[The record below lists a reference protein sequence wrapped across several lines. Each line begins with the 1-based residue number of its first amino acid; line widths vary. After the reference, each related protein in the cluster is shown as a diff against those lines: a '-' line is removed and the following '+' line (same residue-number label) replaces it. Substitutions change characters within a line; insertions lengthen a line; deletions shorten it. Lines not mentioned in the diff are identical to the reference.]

1 MVARNPTVW
10 LALAVIAC
18 SGSTAP
24 VGTPP
29 TQTLTAPRTV
39 ATTAASATTPPVAA
53 APPTLPT
60 LLITDPQVLESL
72 ESKGLSLKRAELAPV
87 LQVLDDEIQR
97 AAAKD
102 KLAGV
107 DVARFSH
114 RLFDRRF
121 LRSDKA
127 RFKLAGV
134 VNRPDRAAFADDSCG
149 EVRLIYRLEY
159 RLDDAHASK
168 LPMTLGLELPVS
180 RGPESCRVAQQRWVE
195 PPSSNADQR
204 AAWLCSEHG
213 PLAPERRAQ
222 QMGTGR
228 LVVNLQLVRWP
239 STVRPD
245 LGGHAEYLL
254 RSFRLGPDGAY
265 RPERLENTIDAA
277 QYQSPAQQRALLNAL
292 EAQAARIDAGTPVLP
307 ESLLAER
314 AISVTPR
321 GLSRLANRPFSAALD
336 PKLAA
341 TRDFSHARFVKSPQ
355 GLLRRLDQLSCPGC
369 HEARSVAGFHL
380 LGEDGAEQVS
390 ENALALPVSP
400 QVLAD
405 LPRRLRIAESMLA
418 GQEPD
423 FSAPFAERPN
433 DEGKYGDACALGD
446 DPSFAGWKCAPG
458 LSCSANEAK
467 SQDLVGHCLTS
478 ERSVGDACE
487 RGVVSQIRDPLRDR
501 TSGVTVESC
510 PDMVCN
516 RSGVGFPGGMCTATC
531 GAAGSR
537 CGAIAI
543 LDPFNACLARG
554 EPFIACIRSNV
565 TPAGLRACDA
575 ETPCRDDYVCAKTPQ
590 GGACLPPYFVFQL
603 RVDGHSSGLR

>member
-1 MVARNPTVW
+1 MRTSSPATRSITPTSSASTSA
-10 LALAVIAC
+10 ALP
-18 SGSTAP
+18 S
-24 VGTPP
+24 
-29 TQTLTAPRTV
+29 
-39 ATTAASATTPPVAA
+39 
-53 APPTLPT
+53 APPAAVESERPT
-60 LLITDPQVLESL
+60 LLLTDPSLLQLLEAN
-72 ESKGLSLKRAELAPV
+72 GLSLSQVLQDEAQTVVNSNDVLSRQPRFLPIIKTLEDEIHRAE
-87 LQVLDDEIQR
+87 
-97 AAAKD
+97 AAD

-121 LRSDKA
+121 LRSEKA
-127 RFKLAGV
+127 RFRLAGV
-134 VNRPDRAAFADDSCG
+134 VNRPDRAAFAESSCG

-180 RGPESCRVAQQRWVE
+180 RDAGSCRAAQRRWVE
-195 PPSSNADQR
+195 PPSSNPEQR
-204 AAWLCSEHG
+204 AAWLSSEHG
-213 PLAPERRAQ
+213 PLATERTAQ
-222 QMGTGR
+222 QIRAGR

-254 RSFRLGPDGAY
+254 RSFRVGSGGAY
-265 RPERLENTIDAA
+265 RPEPLENTIAAA
-277 QYQSPAQQRALLNAL
+277 QHQSPAQQRALLAAL
-292 EAQAARIDAGTPVLP
+292 DTQAARIDTGTPVLP

-336 PKLAA
+336 TKLLAE
-341 TRDFSHARFVKSPQ
+341 RDFSALRFVKSPQ
-355 GLLRRLDQLSCPGC
+355 GLLRRLDQLSCQGC

-380 LGEDGAEQVS
+380 LGEDGADQVS
-390 ENALALPVSP
+390 ENSLALPVSP

-405 LPRRLRIAESMLA
+405 LPRRLRGAQDMLA
-418 GQEPD
+418 GKEPD
-423 FSAPFAERPN
+423 FSAPFAEHPSRI
-433 DEGKYGDACALGD
+433 GKYGDACALGD
-446 DPSFAGWKCAPG
+446 DPSFADWKCAEG
-458 LSCSANEAK
+458 LSCSSSEATAT
-467 SQDLVGHCLTS
+467 SPVGHCLPVQ
-478 ERSVGDACE
+478 RSVGDACE
-487 RGVVSQIRDPLRDR
+487 RGAVGQARDPLRDR
-501 TSGVTVESC
+501 MSAVTVESC

-516 RSGVGFPGGMCTATC
+516 RSGVGFPGGMCTASC
-531 GAAGSR
+531 GAAGAR

-554 EPFIACIRSNV
+554 EPFIACIRGNV

-575 ETPCRDDYVCAKTPQ
+575 ENPCRDDYVCAKTPQ

-603 RVDGHSSGLR
+603 RVDGHSTGLR